1 MYNNYGFISYLMH
14 KKNSIE
20 LDSVHLS
27 STANNSALSSSGRG
41 SEFRFLEYNDEK
53 AKTNCFQLLFFHF
66 ASSPIDF
73 FFLFPTT
80 DVSFLLPSFRP
91 TGARGENRFSSLF
104 SSFHIFALSC

>member
-73 FFLFPTT
+73 FF
-80 DVSFLLPSFRP
+80 SFSYYRCKFSSTLLPSDWR
-91 TGARGENRFSSLF
+91 
-104 SSFHIFALSC
+104 